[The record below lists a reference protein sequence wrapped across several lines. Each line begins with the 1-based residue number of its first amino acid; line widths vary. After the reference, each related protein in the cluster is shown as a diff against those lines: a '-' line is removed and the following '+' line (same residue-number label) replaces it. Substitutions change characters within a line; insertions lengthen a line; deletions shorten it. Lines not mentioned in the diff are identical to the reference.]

1 MDCKRERT
9 DLAKSY
15 SPCGSHFSLYPR
27 RQMVVVKRG
36 PWELQSFSG
45 ITLWGLWL
53 MGAAEGSG
61 EQTQSCSP
69 ILLVTLGKYANLFV
83 AQFIQCIMGK
93 MIINLSLGCC
103 KDIQ

>member
-1 MDCKRERT
+1 
-9 DLAKSY
+9 
-15 SPCGSHFSLYPR
+15 
-27 RQMVVVKRG
+27 
-36 PWELQSFSG
+36 
-45 ITLWGLWL
+45 

-61 EQTQSCSP
+61 EQTQSFSP